1 MNPQIIFPIPRI
13 KCSEALRPH
22 LDLIFRGE
30 YDIPLYGA
38 YRILDIGANVGA
50 FSIWAAHRFPGSRI
64 YAYEPSIENFAM
76 FEENTAPVYGIN
88 GNNWGIGRPGIRP
101 LYHGRRNEGEA
112 SLFASCGGAST
123 TGYHV
128 EVKDPNTLPEAD
140 ILKVDTEGAEREII
154 LPLLEDGRRFIT
166 VMFEYHSVADRRI
179 LDEALSKD
187 YILIGAQVMEP
198 ARGVMKYLNRSFV
211 EGQ

>member
-1 MNPQIIFPIPRI
+1 MTHIHITIPKI

-22 LDLIFRGE
+22 LDHVFRGE
-30 YDIPLYGA
+30 YDVPLYGT

-64 YAYEPSIENFAM
+64 YSYEPSFENFDL
-76 FEENTAPVYGIN
+76 FERNTDSVYGIK
-88 GNNWGIGRPGIRP
+88 GYRWGIGRPGIRP
-101 LYHGRRNEGEA
+101 LYKGKRNEGEA

-128 EVKDPNTLPEAD
+128 EVKDPSSLPEAD

-154 LPLLEDGRRFIT
+154 LPLLEEERRFMVI
-166 VMFEYHSVADRRI
+166 MFEYHSVDDRTI
-179 LDEALSKD
+179 LDKALSKD
-187 YILIGAQVMEP
+187 YILIGAQVIEP
-198 ARGVMKYLNRSFV
+198 ARGVMKYINRKFV
-211 EGQ
+211 EGA